1 MLDPPGVR
9 AAAQALRTAG
19 LAAPPLREGLTS
31 SSAAQAL
38 PYLLALLETPGV
50 ALCGPDG
57 AVLGAQGPVR
67 TTPSRCPTPCC
78 SALRTDRGNSPPA
91 RRAGPG
97 CQVARAVVVPLSA
110 AGRPAGALVVLAGTA
125 VGPFLVRASDETARF
140 IATQLELADLAVS
153 RADLARAEVR
163 ALRAQISP
171 HFIYNALTTIA
182 AFVRSDPDR
191 ARELLLEFADFTR
204 YSFRQAG
211 EFTTLADEMG
221 NIEKYLTLER
231 ARFGDRLH
239 IRWRVAP
246 EVLGVVV
253 PFLSIQ
259 PLVENAVRHGL
270 AGRPGGGTVSVTA
283 EDAGPDCVI
292 SVEDDGIGMDP
303 EAVGR
308 PAGDEPS
315 GNHVGL
321 VNVDDRLR
329 AAFGEDYGLVGG
341 DRARRRYQ
349 GHRAAAEVRPR
360 GQRGSMRWSGIRR
373 EPATLPWNDRRDGD
387 PGCHTGAPAL
397 RTTSGSHRP
406 SGDGARVT
414 TSSERPVGAGLVVLA
429 VDDEAPALDEISF
442 PAAR

>member
-1 MLDPPGVR
+1 VNAALTGLLAGVVLLVVVVAVVFVLRWLRRRMLDPPGVK
-9 AAAQALRTAG
+9 AAAQALRIAG
-19 LAAPPLREGLTS
+19 LAGPPLREGLTS
-31 SSAAQAL
+31 RSAAQAL
-38 PYLLALLETPGV
+38 PHLLALLQTPGV
-50 ALCGPDG
+50 ALCGADG
-57 AVLGAQGPVR
+57 EVLGAQGPGAHHAEQVGDAVV
-67 TTPSRCPTPCC
+67 T
-78 SALRTDRGNSPPA
+78 ALRTDRRQLATCAACG
-91 RRAGPG
+91 RAG
-97 CQVARAVVVPLSA
+97 CTVARAVIVPLMA
-110 AGRPAGALVVLAGTA
+110 AGHAVGALVVLAGSP
-125 VGPFLVRASDETARF
+125 VGPYLVRATDETARF
-140 IATQLELADLAVS
+140 IVTQLELAELAVS

-283 EDAGPDCVI
+283 EDVGPDCVI
-292 SVEDDGIGMDP
+292 SVEDDGVGMDP
-303 EAVGR
+303 ESVGR
-308 PAGDEPS
+308 HREGERPGA
-315 GNHVGL
+315 HVGL

-329 AAFGEDYGLVGG
+329 AAFGEDYGLIVETAQDAGTKIIVRLPKFAPGVSVG
-341 DRARRRYQ
+341 
-349 GHRAAAEVRPR
+349 P
-360 GQRGSMRWSGIRR
+360 
-373 EPATLPWNDRRDGD
+373 
-387 PGCHTGAPAL
+387 
-397 RTTSGSHRP
+397 
-406 SGDGARVT
+406 
-414 TSSERPVGAGLVVLA
+414 
-429 VDDEAPALDEISF
+429 
-442 PAAR
+442 

>member
-1 MLDPPGVR
+1 MTTGLVIGVIALAVALLAYLCWRWIRRRMFDPPGVK

-19 LAAPPLREGLTS
+19 LAAPPLRHGLTAR
-31 SSAAQAL
+31 SAAQAL
-38 PYLLALLETPGV
+38 PYLLTLLETPGV
-50 ALCGPDG
+50 ALCGFDG
-57 AVLGAQGPVR
+57 SLLGAQGPGSHHAQQFRETVQL
-67 TTPSRCPTPCC
+67 
-78 SALRTDRGNSPPA
+78 AMRTDRRQLASCPPCA
-91 RRAGPG
+91 RAG
-97 CQVARAVVVPLSA
+97 CQVSRAVVVPLV
-110 AGRPAGALVVLAGTA
+110 AGGQPVGALVVLANAA
-125 VGPFLVRASDETARF
+125 VGPYLVRAVDETARF
-140 IATQLELADLAVS
+140 IATQLELADLDVS

-231 ARFGDRLH
+231 ARFGDRLRV
-239 IRWRVAP
+239 RWRVAP

-283 EDAGPDCVI
+283 EDVGPDCLI

-303 EAVGR
+303 ESVGQDR
-308 PAGDEPS
+308 DAEPT

-329 AAFGEDYGLVGG
+329 AAFGEDYGLIVETAKDAGTKVI
-341 DRARRRYQ
+341 
-349 GHRAAAEVRPR
+349 VR
-360 GQRGSMRWSGIRR
+360 
-373 EPATLPWNDRRDGD
+373 LPKFA
-387 PGCHTGAPAL
+387 PGVSA
-397 RTTSGSHRP
+397 
-406 SGDGARVT
+406 
-414 TSSERPVGAGLVVLA
+414 
-429 VDDEAPALDEISF
+429 
-442 PAAR
+442 

>member
-1 MLDPPGVR
+1 MTTGLVIGAIALVGALLAYAGWRWLRRRMFDPPGVK

-19 LAAPPLREGLTS
+19 LAAPPLRDGLTTR
-31 SSAAQAL
+31 SAAQAL
-38 PYLLALLETPGV
+38 PHLLTLLQTPGV
-50 ALCGPDG
+50 ALCGTDG
-57 AVLGAQGPVR
+57 SVLGVQGPGSHHARQAGEMVLVAMR
-67 TTPSRCPTPCC
+67 SDRRQLASWQPCE
-78 SALRTDRGNSPPA
+78 R
-91 RRAGPG
+91 PG
-97 CQVARAVVVPLSA
+97 CQVSRAIVVPLTA
-110 AGRPAGALVVLAGTA
+110 AGRPVGALVVLANAA
-125 VGPFLVRASDETARF
+125 VGPYLVRAADETARF
-140 IATQLELADLAVS
+140 IATQLELADLDVS

-231 ARFGDRLH
+231 ARFGDRLRV
-239 IRWRVAP
+239 RWRVAP

-283 EDAGPDCVI
+283 EDVGPDCLI

-303 EAVGR
+303 ESVGR
-308 PAGDEPS
+308 HRDTEPTGS
-315 GNHVGL
+315 HVGL

-329 AAFGEDYGLVGG
+329 AAFGEDYGLIVETAQNAGTKII
-341 DRARRRYQ
+341 
-349 GHRAAAEVRPR
+349 VR
-360 GQRGSMRWSGIRR
+360 
-373 EPATLPWNDRRDGD
+373 LPKFA
-387 PGCHTGAPAL
+387 PGVSAQPG
-397 RTTSGSHRP
+397 
-406 SGDGARVT
+406 
-414 TSSERPVGAGLVVLA
+414 
-429 VDDEAPALDEISF
+429 
-442 PAAR
+442 

>member
-1 MLDPPGVR
+1 MNAFETALILGAAVLLLAALVIAVGRLLRRRMLDPPGVK

-19 LAAPPLREGLTS
+19 LAGPPLREGLTPD
-31 SSAAQAL
+31 SAAQAL

-50 ALCGPDG
+50 ALCGSDG
-57 AVLGAQGPVR
+57 TVIGALGPGAHHAGQVVE
-67 TTPSRCPTPCC
+67 TVVV
-78 SALRTDRGNSPPA
+78 AMRTDRRQLASCPPC
-91 RRAGPG
+91 GKPG
-97 CQVARAVVVPLSA
+97 CQVGRAVIAPLG
-110 AGRPAGALVVLAGTA
+110 AGGGSAGALVVLAESP
-125 VGPFLVRASDETARF
+125 VGPYLVRATDETARF
-140 IATQLELADLAVS
+140 ITTQLELADLAVS

-231 ARFGDRLH
+231 ARFGDRLQ

-259 PLVENAVRHGL
+259 PLIENAVRHGL

-283 EDAGPDCVI
+283 EDVGPDCVI

-303 EAVGR
+303 ESVGR
-308 PAGDEPS
+308 HAINDPAGS
-315 GNHVGL
+315 HVGL

-329 AAFGEDYGLVGG
+329 AAFGEDYGLIVET
-341 DRARRRYQ
+341 AQ
-349 GHRAAAEVRPR
+349 
-360 GQRGSMRWSGIRR
+360 
-373 EPATLPWNDRRDGD
+373 
-387 PGCHTGAPAL
+387 
-397 RTTSGSHRP
+397 
-406 SGDGARVT
+406 
-414 TSSERPVGAGLVVLA
+414 GAGTKVIVRLPKF
-429 VDDEAPALDEISF
+429 APGVSPD
-442 PAAR
+442 R